1 MYFCY
6 IDESG
11 DGGAYHASQ
20 PDKSGSKY
28 FILGGLIVPAK
39 NWKASLDI
47 LKSFKKRIAHQGY
60 LPYDVEFHCSE
71 LIDPHKIKE
80 YTAIPTRDKWMLIEE
95 FAETIGLHGSF
106 SIICVVIDKT
116 ITTIPPD
123 EYLTEALTRMY
134 MGFDEFLKT
143 KEDNGLL
150 LFDRASEKH
159 ISTHARKLLGT
170 GSSGVTIPGV
180 RIGWIIEDPIFRVSA
195 DSIFI
200 QSADVIAYSLKEKEF
215 PVTAKKKYNA
225 DKIFIRKLLNRC
237 FRSSIGDENGII
249 RA

>member
-6 IDESG
+6 VDESG
-11 DGGAYHASQ
+11 DAGVHDASR
-20 PDKSGSKY
+20 PEKSGSRY
-28 FILGGLIVPAK
+28 FILAGLIVPAK
-39 NWKASLDI
+39 NWKASLDV
-47 LKSFKKRIAHQGY
+47 LKSFKKRIAHQGF

-80 YTAIPTRDKWMLIEE
+80 YTTIPTKDKWMLIEE

-106 SIICVVIDKT
+106 NIISVVIDKT
-116 ITTIPPD
+116 ITTIAPA
-123 EYLTEALTRMY
+123 EYLTEALTKMY
-134 MGFDEFLKT
+134 VAFDEFLKG

-150 LFDRASEKH
+150 LFDRASERH

-180 RIGWIIEDPIFRVSA
+180 RIGWIIEDPIFRISA

-225 DKIFIRKLLNRC
+225 DRIFARQLLGRC
-237 FRSSIGDENGII
+237 FRSSLGDENGII

>member
-6 IDESG
+6 VDESG
-11 DGGAYHASQ
+11 DGGAHDASK
-20 PDKSGSKY
+20 PERSGSKY
-28 FILGGLIVPAK
+28 FILTGLIVPAK
-39 NWKASLDI
+39 NWKASLDV

-80 YTAIPTRDKWMLIEE
+80 YTTIPTKDKWMLIEE
-95 FAETIGLHGSF
+95 FAETIGFHGSF
-106 SIICVVIDKT
+106 NIIAVVIDKT
-116 ITTIPPD
+116 ISRIDPSD
-123 EYLTEALTRMY
+123 YLTEALTKMY
-134 MGFDEFLKT
+134 IAFDGFLKS

-150 LFDRASEKH
+150 LFDRASERH

-170 GSSGVTIPGV
+170 GSSGVTIPGIK
-180 RIGWIIEDPIFRVSA
+180 IGWIIEDPIFRISS

-200 QSADVIAYSLKEKEF
+200 QSADVIAYTLKEKEF

-225 DKIFIRKLLNRC
+225 DKIFIKKLLNSC
-237 FRSSIGDENGII
+237 FNSSISDENGII